1 MPIDPTD
8 LAKSIGALGS
18 LDPERGLARTLQQV
32 TDGAKQLFRAD
43 AAGLMLIDAEGQLR
57 WASASDQTAQTL
69 EDRQERLAQGPCAVA
84 FSQRLPAAIRNIHT
98 EPDWDKFAQVLVG
111 EGICAALSVPVELDG
126 GIIGTLDIYAR
137 EARDWD
143 PSEVAALQAYAGL
156 MASLLSAAV
165 TAQVKGRLADQ
176 LQAALEHRWLIEQAK
191 GVIMGREQVDAQ
203 AAFERLRGAA
213 RSSTR
218 RLADVAKDVTGG
230 QPLPA
235 NRRKLAKSRGDAL
248 TPSDALERFGADAL
262 RYWAAS
268 KRAGVDTSLD
278 EGQLRVGR
286 RLATKLLHASR
297 FVLALDGRAAVLGLE
312 RLDQVV
318 LAEALVAVG
327 ALDQRVGERLQVP
340 GGLPDPGGHD
350 DGRVLADHVVAQ
362 LHDRAPPGLLDV
374 VLQLDP
380 ERTVVVARADPAVDL
395 ARLEGE
401 AAALGQVDDRVHRVA
416 WH

>member
-57 WASASDQTAQTL
+57 WASASDQTAQTV
-69 EDRQERLAQGPCAVA
+69 ENEQERLAQGPCAVA

-98 EPDWDKFAQVLVG
+98 EPDWAEFTQVLVS
-111 EGICAALSVPVELDG
+111 EGVCAALSVPVELDG

-137 EARDWD
+137 DPRDWD

-156 MASLLSAAV
+156 MASLLSAAT

-235 NRRKLAKSRGDAL
+235 NRRKLAKGRGHRRQDRSRL
-248 TPSDALERFGADAL
+248 
-262 RYWAAS
+262 
-268 KRAGVDTSLD
+268 
-278 EGQLRVGR
+278 
-286 RLATKLLHASR
+286 
-297 FVLALDGRAAVLGLE
+297 VL
-312 RLDQVV
+312 
-318 LAEALVAVG
+318 
-327 ALDQRVGERLQVP
+327 
-340 GGLPDPGGHD
+340 
-350 DGRVLADHVVAQ
+350 
-362 LHDRAPPGLLDV
+362 
-374 VLQLDP
+374 
-380 ERTVVVARADPAVDL
+380 
-395 ARLEGE
+395 
-401 AAALGQVDDRVHRVA
+401 
-416 WH
+416 

>member
-18 LDPERGLARTLQQV
+18 LHPERGLARTLQQV

-57 WASASDQTAQTL
+57 WASASDQTAQTV
-69 EDRQERLAQGPCAVA
+69 ENEQERLAQGPCAVA

-98 EPDWDKFAQVLVG
+98 EPDWAEFTQVLVS
-111 EGICAALSVPVELDG
+111 EGVCAALSVPVELDG
-126 GIIGTLDIYAR
+126 GIIGTLDIYAA

-156 MASLLSAAV
+156 MASLLSAAT

-218 RLADVAKDVTGG
+218 RLADVARDVTGG

-235 NRRKLAKSRGDAL
+235 NRRKLAK
-248 TPSDALERFGADAL
+248 
-262 RYWAAS
+262 
-268 KRAGVDTSLD
+268 
-278 EGQLRVGR
+278 
-286 RLATKLLHASR
+286 
-297 FVLALDGRAAVLGLE
+297 GRAEQAKNRE
-312 RLDQVV
+312 
-318 LAEALVAVG
+318 
-327 ALDQRVGERLQVP
+327 
-340 GGLPDPGGHD
+340 
-350 DGRVLADHVVAQ
+350 
-362 LHDRAPPGLLDV
+362 
-374 VLQLDP
+374 
-380 ERTVVVARADPAVDL
+380 TVT
-395 ARLEGE
+395 
-401 AAALGQVDDRVHRVA
+401 
-416 WH
+416 

>member
-57 WASASDQTAQTL
+57 WASASDQTAQTV
-69 EDRQERLAQGPCAVA
+69 ENEQERLAQGPCAVA

-98 EPDWDKFAQVLVG
+98 EPDWAEFTQVLVS
-111 EGICAALSVPVELDG
+111 EGVCAALSVPVELDG

-137 EARDWD
+137 DPRNWD

-156 MASLLSAAV
+156 MASLLSAAT

-218 RLADVAKDVTGG
+218 RLADVAKDVIGG

-235 NRRKLAKSRGDAL
+235 NRRKLAK
-248 TPSDALERFGADAL
+248 
-262 RYWAAS
+262 
-268 KRAGVDTSLD
+268 
-278 EGQLRVGR
+278 
-286 RLATKLLHASR
+286 
-297 FVLALDGRAAVLGLE
+297 GRAEQAKNRE
-312 RLDQVV
+312 
-318 LAEALVAVG
+318 
-327 ALDQRVGERLQVP
+327 
-340 GGLPDPGGHD
+340 
-350 DGRVLADHVVAQ
+350 
-362 LHDRAPPGLLDV
+362 
-374 VLQLDP
+374 
-380 ERTVVVARADPAVDL
+380 TVT
-395 ARLEGE
+395 
-401 AAALGQVDDRVHRVA
+401 
-416 WH
+416 